1 MVIKSLEKLLGRNVE
16 DKINRIA
23 LEQIKPGPYQPR
35 SQFNESDLQELAQ
48 SIKAYG
54 VIQPIIVRQIS
65 DGYQI
70 IAGERRYRACCL
82 LQLETIPAIV
92 QDMNDEKA
100 AAVSLIENLQRR
112 ELSYLEEAN
121 AYSML
126 INQFGLTQDELARKI
141 GRSQPSI
148 ANKMR
153 LLKLPEPVQSLI
165 SPDIIT
171 ERHARALL
179 KLNSTE
185 LQMTVL
191 REVYEKDLTVKE
203 TEEMVASLC
212 QHSIPREK
220 HEKENG
226 QNVSMIIR
234 DARIFI
240 NTIKETVKRAKQTG
254 INITISE
261 NDQEDQ
267 FELVI
272 RIIKQRQE
280 NLKTARN

>member
-1 MVIKSLEKLLGRNVE
+1 MVIKSLEKLLGRNAEV
-16 DKINRIA
+16 KVCNIA
-23 LEQIKPGPYQPR
+23 LEKIKPGPYQPR
-35 SQFNESDLQELAQ
+35 CQFSESDLQELAQ
-48 SIKAYG
+48 SIEAYG
-54 VIQPIIVRQIS
+54 IIQPIIVRQTKE
-65 DGYQI
+65 DYQI
-70 IAGERRYRACCL
+70 IAGERRYRACKL
-82 LQLETIPAIV
+82 LRYETIPAII

-121 AYSML
+121 AYNVL
-126 INQFGLTQDELARKI
+126 LHEFGLTQDELARKI

-148 ANKMR
+148 ANKIR

-191 REVYEKDLTVKE
+191 REIYEKELTVRE

-212 QHSIPREK
+212 QHSIPAK
-220 HEKENG
+220 KQEKEQG

-240 NTIKETVKRAKQTG
+240 NTIKETVKRARQTG
-254 INITISE
+254 VDMTVSE
-261 NDQEDQ
+261 IDREDQ

-272 RIIKQRQE
+272 RIIKRRQE

>member
-1 MVIKSLEKLLGRNVE
+1 MVIKSLEKLLGRNAEAKVC
-16 DKINRIA
+16 NIA
-23 LEQIKPGPYQPR
+23 LEKIKPGPYQPR
-35 SQFNESDLQELAQ
+35 IQFSENDLQELAQ
-48 SIKAYG
+48 SIEAYG
-54 VIQPIIVRQIS
+54 IIQPIIVRQTKDS
-65 DGYQI
+65 YQI
-70 IAGERRYRACCL
+70 IAGERRYRACQL
-82 LQLETIPAIV
+82 LKHETIPAIIH
-92 QDMNDEKA
+92 DMNDEKA

-121 AYSML
+121 AYNML
-126 INQFGLTQDELARKI
+126 IHEFGLTQDELARKI

-148 ANKMR
+148 ANKIR

-165 SPDIIT
+165 SPEIIT

-191 REVYEKDLTVKE
+191 REVYEKELTVKE
-203 TEEMVASLC
+203 TEEIVEGLC
-212 QHSIPREK
+212 QHRIPRK
-220 HEKENG
+220 KYEKENG

-240 NTIKETVKRAKQTG
+240 NTIKETVKRARQTG
-254 INITISE
+254 IDMTISE
-261 NDQEDQ
+261 IDRDDQ

-272 RIIKQRQE
+272 RIMKKQKE
-280 NLKTARN
+280 NLKTARV